1 MDKIMVVDDEKRIV
15 EMISEFMKVNQIEV
29 IPAYNGV
36 MALQRLNQ
44 DIQLLILDIN
54 MEKLNGIDLC
64 KIIRQKYNIPII
76 FLSSKTTQSDKVLGL
91 GIGADDYITK
101 PFDPLELVARVKSHI
116 RRYQEYCQS
125 LKRPA
130 SRVIRFNDITVYRE
144 AYKVTKDKQE
154 ISLSTTEFKLLL
166 FFIDNAF
173 KALTRNQ
180 ILQHVWESEQ
190 YDENTVT
197 TYVKRLRDKLP
208 NDKNEE
214 PYFKSVRG
222 VGYIFEAVVAE
233 TSASCDSR
241 QDLFL

>member
-15 EMISEFMKVNQIEV
+15 GMIAEFMKVNDIEV
-29 IPAYNGV
+29 ISAYNGE
-36 MALQRLNQ
+36 MALQRLSQ
-44 DIQLLILDIN
+44 DIQLFILDIN
-54 MEKLNGIDLC
+54 MDKLNGIELC

-101 PFDPLELVARVKSHI
+101 PFDPIELVARVKSHI
-116 RRYQEYCQS
+116 RRYREYCQS
-125 LKRPA
+125 IKPQA
-130 SRVIRFNDITVYRE
+130 GKVIRFNDITVYRE
-144 AYKVTKDKQE
+144 AYKVTKGKQE

-166 FFIDNAF
+166 FFIDNVF

-197 TYVKRLRDKLP
+197 TYVKRLRDKLQ
-208 NDKNEE
+208 DYDEE
-214 PYFKSVRG
+214 SYFKSVRG
-222 VGYIFEAVVAE
+222 VGYIFEVVLCE
-233 TSASCDSR
+233 K
-241 QDLFL
+241 